1 MDKSININA
10 TAGFEIKRINR
21 SRIIRLFCQNSAL
34 SRRDL
39 QVATNLSLP
48 TISQNISELME
59 TGLIVKSG
67 SITYTGGRNAETF
80 SLNARARL
88 AVGLDI
94 TKHHIV
100 LVLVDLLGNI
110 VYVSRTLRPY
120 EKSERYFRYLGEL
133 VRNTLKANRIPYN
146 HVIGVGLGI
155 PVLTSIDNTKI
166 VYSKIMDWDGL
177 DANILS
183 EYLGFPVKLYNDA
196 NAACQA
202 ELHVLDE
209 TEQNGFYIMLST
221 NVGGAIF
228 INHSVYTGNDFRG
241 GEIGHLII
249 HKDGKPCYCGQ
260 KGCLEAY
267 CSANALTSISNNS
280 VDAFFDMLD
289 AGNEEAE
296 HLLDVYLNDLAIA
309 IKSVR
314 ILFNSPVIIGGYIG
328 TRIERYIPKLRA
340 ILEQHHTF
348 DTNTDYIK
356 VCRFDKKAIAVGS
369 ALPAITE
376 FLESF

>member
-133 VRNTLKANRIPYN
+133 VRNTLKANRIP
-146 HVIGVGLGI
+146 
-155 PVLTSIDNTKI
+155 
-166 VYSKIMDWDGL
+166 
-177 DANILS
+177 
-183 EYLGFPVKLYNDA
+183 
-196 NAACQA
+196 
-202 ELHVLDE
+202 
-209 TEQNGFYIMLST
+209 
-221 NVGGAIF
+221 
-228 INHSVYTGNDFRG
+228 
-241 GEIGHLII
+241 
-249 HKDGKPCYCGQ
+249 
-260 KGCLEAY
+260 
-267 CSANALTSISNNS
+267 
-280 VDAFFDMLD
+280 
-289 AGNEEAE
+289 
-296 HLLDVYLNDLAIA
+296 
-309 IKSVR
+309 
-314 ILFNSPVIIGGYIG
+314 
-328 TRIERYIPKLRA
+328 
-340 ILEQHHTF
+340 
-348 DTNTDYIK
+348 
-356 VCRFDKKAIAVGS
+356 
-369 ALPAITE
+369 
-376 FLESF
+376 